1 MKQAQS
7 ELVKPIEG
15 SHEPPLAYV
24 GMITFCFS
32 SSKSRKHC
40 PLLGLDM
47 KEFCHS
53 ERMLLHSFFL
63 LKRCDSL
70 LGKMGAQLLALT

>member
-1 MKQAQS
+1 MKRVQS

-15 SHEPPLAYV
+15 NHELPLAYV
-24 GMITFCFS
+24 GMITFWFS

-40 PLLGLDM
+40 SLLGLDI

-53 ERMLLHSFFL
+53 ERILLHSFFL

-70 LGKMGAQLLALT
+70 LGKMGAQLSALT